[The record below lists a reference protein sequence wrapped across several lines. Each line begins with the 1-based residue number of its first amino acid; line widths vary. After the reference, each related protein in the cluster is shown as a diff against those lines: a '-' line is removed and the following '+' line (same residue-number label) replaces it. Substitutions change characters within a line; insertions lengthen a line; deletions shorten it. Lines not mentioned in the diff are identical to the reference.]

1 MRFLVKDNRAKF
13 FAFVI
18 MENHIHL
25 IWQML
30 PDSNPE
36 AVQRDFLKYTGVAGG
51 ALILGMDGGIAMS
64 KTASR
69 VALVKTD
76 NRKNGVKTSLKVLN
90 INPVKGKNVL
100 VKPNFN
106 TADTPP
112 GSTHNDTLIALVE
125 EIWAMGAKSVS
136 LGERSYPPT
145 REVMEKKGILPIL
158 DKLNV
163 TVIDFDDLEV
173 KDWVLF
179 KPRKSHWPNGFRIA
193 RPILDTEC
201 LISTGCLKTHQ
212 YGGIFT
218 LSLKLHVGVV
228 PTSRHGYDYMKELHG
243 SPHQR
248 KMIAEINEPFKPAL
262 VILDGIDAFVDG
274 GPMTGKHAK
283 GEVFLASQDRV
294 AMDAVGVAILK
305 FLGSNESIMKPK
317 IFDQEQIARAAELG
331 IGASSASEIELV
343 PDDEKSR
350 AVRRSCSAPLPE
362 PRFGSRLHIVPP
374 VDNRPDWVAALSRH
388 GDLVWEGA
396 RASVVEKL
404 LPTGSV

>member
-1 MRFLVKDNRAKF
+1 MKKVSR
-13 FAFVI
+13 
-18 MENHIHL
+18 
-25 IWQML
+25 
-30 PDSNPE
+30 
-36 AVQRDFLKYTGVAGG
+36 RDFLKVTGVSGG
-51 ALILGMDGGIAMS
+51 ALFLGMDGGIAMPN
-64 KTASR
+64 TTSR

-76 NRKNGVKTSLKVLN
+76 HRKNGVKTSLKVLK

-100 VKPNFN
+100 IKPNFN

-112 GSTHNDTLIALVE
+112 GSTHNDTLAALVE

-163 TVIDFDDLEV
+163 KVIDFDDLED

-179 KPRKSHWPNGFRIA
+179 KPTKGHWPNGFRIA

-262 VILDGIDAFVDG
+262 VILDGVDVFVDG
-274 GPMTGKHAK
+274 GPMTGRHAR
-283 GEVFLASQDRV
+283 GEVFLASTDRV
-294 AMDAVGVAILK
+294 AIDAVGLAVLK
-305 FLGSNESIMKPK
+305 SLGSNESIMKPK
-317 IFDQEQIARAAELG
+317 IFDQEQIARAVELG
-331 IGASSASEIELV
+331 LGASSPSEIDLI
-343 PDDEKSR
+343 
-350 AVRRSCSAPLPE
+350 SADKNSQDYKKDIEAILK
-362 PRFGSRLHIVPP
+362 RG
-374 VDNRPDWVAALSRH
+374 
-388 GDLVWEGA
+388 
-396 RASVVEKL
+396 
-404 LPTGSV
+404 

>member
-1 MRFLVKDNRAKF
+1 MKKVSR
-13 FAFVI
+13 
-18 MENHIHL
+18 
-25 IWQML
+25 
-30 PDSNPE
+30 
-36 AVQRDFLKYTGVAGG
+36 RDFLKVTGVSGG
-51 ALILGMDGGIAMS
+51 ALLLGMDGGIAMPN
-64 KTASR
+64 TTSR

-100 VKPNFN
+100 IKPNFN

-163 TVIDFDDLEV
+163 KIIDFDDLED

-262 VILDGIDAFVDG
+262 VILDGMDAFVDG
-274 GPMTGKHAK
+274 GPMTGRRVR
-283 GEVFLASQDRV
+283 GEVFLASTDRV
-294 AMDAVGVAILK
+294 AIDAVGVAVLK
-305 FLGSNESIMKPK
+305 SLGSNESIMKPK

-331 IGASSASEIELV
+331 LGASSPSEIDLV
-343 PDDEKSR
+343 PADKNSQDYKKGIEEILKR
-350 AVRRSCSAPLPE
+350 
-362 PRFGSRLHIVPP
+362 G
-374 VDNRPDWVAALSRH
+374 
-388 GDLVWEGA
+388 
-396 RASVVEKL
+396 
-404 LPTGSV
+404 